1 MKTKVV
7 PDLDASL
14 APWIGKTSKI
24 VDYYLQDAL
33 QQHGFILTK
42 EQFVVLKKLNAKDGL
57 NQNELASLL
66 YRDKST
72 MARLLAKME
81 ERGLVRREQS
91 NKDKR
96 INKIYITEKGKL
108 TFDKTIPVVT
118 RMINVLERNITQTEK
133 EQIINILKKVQSN
146 LKHKSALPLEQP

>member
-1 MKTKVV
+1 MKFEVV
-7 PDLDASL
+7 ADIDSSL

-33 QQHGFILTK
+33 QQHGFKLTK
-42 EQFVVLKKLNAKDGL
+42 EQFVLLKKLTEKDGL

-81 ERGLVRREQS
+81 KKGHVRREQS
-91 NKDKR
+91 HKDKR

-118 RMINVLERNITQTEK
+118 RIINVLEHDITQAEK
-133 EQIINILKKVQSN
+133 EHMINILKKVQSN
-146 LKHKSALPLEQP
+146 LKLKPALPQERP

>member
-1 MKTKVV
+1 MV
-7 PDLDASL
+7 PDLESSL

-42 EQFVVLKKLNAKDGL
+42 EQFVVLKKLHEKNGL
-57 NQNELASLL
+57 NQNELALLL

-91 NKDKR
+91 DEDKR
-96 INKIYITEKGKL
+96 INKIYITENGKT
-108 TFDKTIPVVT
+108 TFNRTLPVVN
-118 RMINVLERNITQTEK
+118 RIINVLEHNITQTEK
-133 EQIINILKKVQSN
+133 EQIIDILKKVQSN
-146 LKHKSALPLEQP
+146 LKRKSALPQEQP

>member
-7 PDLDASL
+7 PDLDSSL

-42 EQFVVLKKLNAKDGL
+42 EQFVVLKKLSAKDGL

-81 ERGLVRREQS
+81 EKGLVRREQS

-108 TFDKTIPVVT
+108 TFEKTLPVVS
-118 RMINVLERNITQTEK
+118 RMINVLEHNITQTEK
-133 EQIINILKKVQSN
+133 ELIIEHS
-146 LKHKSALPLEQP
+146 